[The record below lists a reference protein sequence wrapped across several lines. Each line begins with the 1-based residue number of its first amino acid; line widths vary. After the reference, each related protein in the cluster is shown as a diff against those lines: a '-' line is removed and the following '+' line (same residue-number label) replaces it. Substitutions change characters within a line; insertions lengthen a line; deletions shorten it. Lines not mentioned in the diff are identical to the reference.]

1 MRCWASA
8 SEARRLLKSA
18 QDKQTSKERQQQAE
32 YLRVMT
38 QFVAWQTETSGLAQ
52 EMGLLLPF
60 RALSGRSSD

>member
-1 MRCWASA
+1 V
-8 SEARRLLKSA
+8 ARRLLKSA

-52 EMGLLLPF
+52 EMGLL
-60 RALSGRSSD
+60 SM